1 MYIST
6 QRAAQLIDNLFT
18 GLLKMTIYQTSR
30 HLSPLFC
37 CLDTRRIDPGHNS
50 RVGESNLDNLRERVV
65 ISRIFSLLCV
75 LVLRYQIF
83 VVTFFEFPR
92 YCCKEWQLKLTIRQ
106 ELLITYKYNT
116 LKSLNCKTLSAY
128 ILLIFKFAYMGKL
141 SHDFRPTNPIG

>member
-50 RVGESNLDNLRERVV
+50 RVGNQTWITLEKGQYST
-65 ISRIFSLLCV
+65 IFFFLCV
-75 LVLRYQIF
+75 LVVHYQIF